1 MNPVPK
7 SHSKIDYNDNLIII
21 DELNASTHDSA
32 FYAPNKFADMTPAE
46 FKKKMLMEGKASDS

>member
-1 MNPVPK
+1 
-7 SHSKIDYNDNLIII
+7 LIII

-46 FKKKMLMEGKASDS
+46 FKKKMLMEGKVADS

>member
-1 MNPVPK
+1 
-7 SHSKIDYNDNLIII
+7 LIII

-46 FKKKMLMEGKASDS
+46 FKKKMLMEGKAADS